1 MRNLLITAMLSTALA
16 AGESAPPALDA
27 CNVVLDGPSANASG
41 ALPIGNGS
49 LGASV
54 WVEPGGDLVILL
66 SHTDTFSEASRLL
79 KVGRIRL
86 RTTPALLAP
95 ATPCRQELQLRHGRV
110 ALQLGA
116 ARLSIFVEPGRP
128 VVRVVGDLGTPGRVQ
143 VVDDGWRGARTVLAG
158 ISGAGEFT
166 MNDGEL
172 GSSWTM
178 DNAPKGITV
187 AESADIRL
195 DAATAA
201 TAIGW
206 YHRNDTSV
214 VALTLAHQGCAGL
227 PGAFDPLL
235 GRTFGAWIDGPGL
248 ARTAN
253 GALEGATSAIDV
265 RITCPVLVTKDGSA
279 WVAEARRL
287 AAANPAPAAAQ
298 TATAAHWSSFWDRS
312 WILVDGEGGN
322 PLPANRHPLRI
333 GVDSAGANRFAGT
346 FGRIVAHGRPLL
358 DAEVAALASVAPE
371 AAAPELP
378 GRILD
383 LASPAGGS
391 QRDGLPDAAL
401 AAGLGI
407 AAWIKPAQ
415 LREARIL
422 DSMTAGGSDGFIFDT
437 WPGDALRLIAGE
449 RSLHLKGVLTP
460 DTWQHVAVSY
470 DCATGGITMWRNGVR
485 IGSDARPRVGV
496 AQAYQLHRYA
506 IACQSRGEFPAKFN
520 GGIFTVEPRHE
531 NAKLE
536 HSPDWR
542 RWGDCYWWQNT
553 RLIFHPMIMAGD
565 FDLMEP
571 LWKLYARPRQ
581 LAESRSTAWY
591 GSQGSWIPETMTLF
605 GTYANKDYGWNREGK
620 APGEVSSPW
629 WRWNWV
635 QGPELIDLLLKRWE
649 WSGDEGFA
657 TRELLPQAESL
668 LRYIDTRFRRDDRG
682 LLYIDPAQS
691 AETYWHGVANDLPTI
706 AGLRN
711 VLPRLLALREGL
723 ATPTQR
729 ELFARL
735 WRQCP
740 AVPVG
745 ERETK
750 AGRKRVLLPAWK
762 FEDRTNNCENTET
775 YAIWPFPHY
784 GIGKA
789 DLEMARTTYAVR
801 KFNLPSGWGY
811 DSNLAAALGL
821 AEEAGRLLFG
831 RAQNSHPNFRFPAT
845 WGPNFDWLPDNC
857 HGGNLM
863 TTAQMM
869 LMQCEGDTIRLLPAW
884 PQGWNVD
891 ARLHAPRGT
900 TVRLQVADG
909 KLVRCDIHPAERRRD
924 VLVTAPYALP

>member
-1 MRNLLITAMLSTALA
+1 MRNILIATMLSTALA
-16 AGESAPPALDA
+16 AGDSAPPALDA
-27 CNVVLDGPSANASG
+27 CNVVLDGPSADASG

-54 WVEPGGDLVILL
+54 WVEPGGDIVILL
-66 SHTDTFSEASRLL
+66 NHTDTFSEASRLL
-79 KVGRIRL
+79 KIGRLRL
-86 RTTPALLAP
+86 RTEPALLTAG
-95 ATPCRQELQLRHGRV
+95 APCRQELQLRQGRI
-110 ALQLGA
+110 ALQLGT
-116 ARLSIFVEPGRP
+116 ARLELFVEPGRP
-128 VVRVVGDLGTPGRVQ
+128 VLRVSGRFDTPTRVL
-143 VVDDGWRGARTVLAG
+143 VADDGWRSTRTLMAG
-158 ISGAGEFT
+158 KDAT
-166 MNDGEL
+166 HPGEL
-172 GSSWTM
+172 GASWTM
-178 DNAPKGITV
+178 DGAPKDLVV
-187 AESADIRL
+187 AESADVRL
-195 DAATAA
+195 DATVAA
-201 TAIGW
+201 QAIGW
-206 YHRNDTSV
+206 FHRNADSV
-214 VALTLAHQGCAGL
+214 VATTLQLQGCAGL

-235 GRTFGAWIDGPGL
+235 GRSFGAWIEGPGL
-248 ARTAN
+248 TRTAD
-253 GALEGATSAIDV
+253 GMLAGQPARSVDL
-265 RITCPVLVTKDGSA
+265 RIASPVLVASDPTA
-279 WVAEARRL
+279 WIAAARR
-287 AAANPAPAAAQ
+287 AAADAPPASEAAA
-298 TATAAHWSSFWDRS
+298 ATAAHWSSFWDRS
-312 WILVDGEGGN
+312 WILVDGEGGS

-346 FGRIVAHGRPLL
+346 FGRIVVHGRPLR
-358 DAEVAALASVAPE
+358 DAEVAALAAAAPE
-371 AAAPELP
+371 AAAPDLP

-383 LASPAGGS
+383 LASPPGGS

-401 AAGLGI
+401 TAGLGI
-407 AAWIKPAQ
+407 AAWIKPTQ
-415 LREARIL
+415 LSEARIL
-422 DSMTAGGSDGFIFDT
+422 DSMTAGGNDGFIFDT

-460 DTWQHVAVSY
+460 DVWQHVAVSY
-470 DCATGGITMWRNGVR
+470 DSATGGITMWRNGVR
-485 IGSDARPRVGV
+485 IGGDARPRVGV
-496 AQAYQLHRYA
+496 SQAYQLHRYA
-506 IACQSRGEFPAKFN
+506 IACQSRGEFAPKFN
-520 GGIFTVEPRHE
+520 GGIFSVEPRHE
-531 NAKLE
+531 NPKLE

-581 LAESRSTAWY
+581 LAEARSTAWY

-605 GTYANKDYGWNREGK
+605 GTYANKDYGWKRDGK
-620 APGEVSSPW
+620 APGEVDSPW

-649 WSGDEGFA
+649 WSGDEAFA

-706 AGLRN
+706 AGLRS
-711 VLPRLLALREGL
+711 VLPRLLALPGHL
-723 ATPTQR
+723 TTSPQR

-784 GIGKA
+784 ALGKA

-821 AEEAGRLLFG
+821 ADEAGRLLFG

-869 LMQCEGDTIRLLPAW
+869 LMQCDGDAIRLLPAW

-909 KLVRCDIHPAERRRD
+909 RLVRCDIHPAERRRD
-924 VLVTAPYALP
+924 VLVTAPYTLP